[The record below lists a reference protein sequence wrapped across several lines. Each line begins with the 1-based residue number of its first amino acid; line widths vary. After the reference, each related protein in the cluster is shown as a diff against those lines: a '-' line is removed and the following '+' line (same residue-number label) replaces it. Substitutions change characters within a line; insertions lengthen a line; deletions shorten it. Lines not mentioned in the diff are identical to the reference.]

1 MKKLIQSDRV
11 MEGQRALHQLAEPYR
26 EVFTLRTFC
35 DLSYAQIGGLFGKRA
50 VWARVTYYQARQQ
63 LAQKLKDEM

>member
-1 MKKLIQSDRV
+1 